1 MPKEKNEKVTG
12 LMKDDL
18 YRKIMTKFVG
28 LRSRTYSYW
37 IDDSSKGKKAKCTKN
52 VSWNKNLHLK
62 VMKTV

>member
-52 VSWNKNLHLK
+52 VS
-62 VMKTV
+62 